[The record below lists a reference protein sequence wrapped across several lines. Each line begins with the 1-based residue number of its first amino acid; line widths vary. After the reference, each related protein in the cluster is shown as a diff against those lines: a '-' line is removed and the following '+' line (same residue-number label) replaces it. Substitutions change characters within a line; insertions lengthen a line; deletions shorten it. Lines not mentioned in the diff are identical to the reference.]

1 MKELDHHKLVVN
13 KRVARNKICNLKEE
27 QEHFERKLPIY
38 ANDLRERIITPE
50 THVSCM
56 QMSTKKCVEKQ
67 EEIKGLQRKIIKID
81 LGSQEIKNELTN
93 IKIE

>member
-1 MKELDHHKLVVN
+1 MHADE
-13 KRVARNKICNLKEE
+13 
-27 QEHFERKLPIY
+27 Y
-38 ANDLRERIITPE
+38 
-50 THVSCM
+50 
-56 QMSTKKCVEKQ
+56 KKCVEKQ

>member
-13 KRVARNKICNLKEE
+13 KRVARKKICNLKEE

-50 THVSCM
+50 TYVSCM
-56 QMSTKKCVEKQ
+56 QMSTK
-67 EEIKGLQRKIIKID
+67 
-81 LGSQEIKNELTN
+81 NEL
-93 IKIE
+93 KSKKK